1 MTRYR
6 LPNDQWELIK
16 DWFPGK
22 AGDAEVTAPGNRRFV
37 AAVQRD

>member
-16 DWFPGK
+16 DGLPGK

>member
-16 DWFPGK
+16 DGLPGK
-22 AGDAEVTAPGNRRFV
+22 VGDAEVTAPGNRRFV